1 MQQSSSVIRSFV
13 RREGRFTKAQRAA
26 LEEHWP
32 KFGIDVNQDQIL
44 DLEQVFQNAQPV
56 VIDIG
61 FGNGE
66 SLLTLAR
73 QHPQLNFLGIEVYR
87 PGIGNL
93 LKKIFEANLDNV
105 RAINADVVE
114 LLQNNIAANSFS
126 AALIW
131 FADPWPKKR
140 HHKRRLIQVPF
151 IQLLADK
158 LDVEGEVNIATDW
171 QPYAEHIQEKIRE
184 SNLFI
189 ETSKSSF
196 INKRPRTKFER
207 RGEQLGHQVSEL
219 IYIKKSS

>member
-1 MQQSSSVIRSFV
+1 VIRSFV
-13 RREGRFTKAQRAA
+13 RREGRFTNAQRAA
-26 LEEHWP
+26 LEKHWP
-32 KFGIDVNQDQIL
+32 KYGIDVDQNQIL
-44 DLEQVFQNAQPV
+44 DLEQVFQNVQPV

-73 QHPQLNFLGIEVYR
+73 QHQQLNFVGVEVYR
-87 PGIGNL
+87 PGMGNL
-93 LKKIFEANLDNV
+93 LKKLFEANLNNV
-105 RAINADVVE
+105 RVINADVVE
-114 LLQNNIAANSFS
+114 LLQNNIASNSFS
-126 AALIW
+126 ATLIW

-151 IQLLADK
+151 LQLLADK
-158 LDVEGEVNIATDW
+158 LDVEGELNIATDW

-184 SNLFI
+184 SNLFV

-196 INKRPRTKFER
+196 VKKRPRTKFER
-207 RGEQLGHQVSEL
+207 RGEKLGHQVFEQ